1 MKEIVERYDY
11 DRYLSALF
19 ARGPAQAHLIA
30 LYAFHYEIAKTVE
43 TVSQP
48 ALGLIRL
55 QWWRETVEGIYSGQ
69 VRQHEVAIGLARAI
83 KEFALP
89 RALFDAM
96 IEAREADLEETPFT
110 VMAQLQSYADA
121 TSGNVMRLA
130 LRILGAGDAFDA
142 AAREAGIAYA
152 LAGLLRAL
160 PFRAA
165 RRNLVLPLDIL
176 RDAALAPDDVFA
188 GNAGPRIKPAIAA
201 VAERAMTHYRAAQAT
216 SVPRRFLP
224 ALLPASLVPAVSR
237 AVTAAGFDPFR
248 EMTDIPVHRRQWTM
262 LGAMLMGRV

>member
-19 ARGPAQAHLIA
+19 ARGPAQPHLIA

-55 QWWRETVEGIYSGQ
+55 QWWRETVEGIYAGG
-69 VRQHEVAIGLARAI
+69 VRQHETAIGFARAI
-83 KEFALP
+83 EECALP
-89 RALFDAM
+89 RGLFDAM
-96 IEAREADLEETPFT
+96 IEAREADLEETPFANL
-110 VMAQLQSYADA
+110 AQLEAYADA
-121 TSGNVMRLA
+121 TSGNLMRLA
-130 LRILGAGDAFDA
+130 LRILGAGDAYDA

-165 RRNLVLPLDIL
+165 RRNLVLPLDL
-176 RDAALAPDDVFA
+176 LKHAALTSDDVFA
-188 GNAGPRIKPAIAA
+188 GNEAPRIKPAIAA
-201 VAERAMTHYRAAQAT
+201 VAEKAMTHYRAAQAIR
-216 SVPRRFLP
+216 VPRRFLP
-224 ALLPASLVPAVSR
+224 ALLPACLVPAVCR
-237 AVTAAGFDPFR
+237 AVTAAGFDAFR
-248 EMTDIPVHRRQWTM
+248 DMTDIAVHRRQWTM
-262 LGAMLMGRV
+262 LGAILTGRV

>member
-1 MKEIVERYDY
+1 MHEDLRERDY

-19 ARGPAQAHLIA
+19 ARGEARSNLLA
-30 LYAFHYEIAKTVE
+30 LYAFNHEVAKTAE

-55 QWWRETVEGIYSGQ
+55 QWWRETVEGIYAGE
-69 VRQHEVAIGLARAI
+69 VRQHETAIGLARAI
-83 KEFALP
+83 EKCALP

-96 IEAREADLEETPFT
+96 IEAREADLEETPFASL
-110 VMAQLQSYADA
+110 AQLETYADA

-130 LRILGAGDAFDA
+130 MRILGAGDAFDA

-152 LAGLLRAL
+152 LSGLLRAL

-176 RDAALAPDDVFA
+176 KHAALTPDDVFA
-188 GNAGPRIKPAIAA
+188 GSAGTRIKPAIAE
-201 VAERAMTHYRAAQAT
+201 VAEKAMAHYRSAQAIP
-216 SVPRRFLP
+216 VPRQFLP

>member
-19 ARGPAQAHLIA
+19 ARGPAQPHLIA

-55 QWWRETVEGIYSGQ
+55 QWWRETVEGIYAGE
-69 VRQHEVAIGLARAI
+69 VRQHEAAIGLARAI
-83 KEFALP
+83 EECALP
-89 RALFDAM
+89 RALFEAM
-96 IEAREADLEETPFT
+96 IEAREADLEETPFAST
-110 VMAQLQSYADA
+110 AQLQSYADA
-121 TSGNVMRLA
+121 TSGNLMRLA
-130 LRILGAGDAFDA
+130 LRILGAGEALDA

-152 LAGLLRAL
+152 FAGLLRAL

-165 RRNLVLPLDIL
+165 RRNLVLPLAL
-176 RDAALAPDDVFA
+176 LKDAALTPDDVFA
-188 GNAGPRIKPAIAA
+188 GNTGTRIKPAIAA
-201 VAERAMTHYRAAQAT
+201 IADKAMAHYRAAKAI

-224 ALLPASLVPAVSR
+224 ALLPASLVPTVSR
-237 AVTAAGFDPFR
+237 AVTATGFDIFR
-248 EMTDIPVHRRQWTM
+248 DMTEIPVHRRQWTM
-262 LGAMLMGRV
+262 LGAMLLGRV